1 MFVLERSCAGD
12 AAGKNN
18 QDELIEMTSIAST
31 IPSAI
36 SAPPGP
42 VPVPGGAADAAR
54 QSAPVQPIAP
64 PSAISGRAEQQA
76 RSRAAERPFRELA
89 RYVPE
94 MESAANDK
102 QNRARARA
110 GAVIQ
115 SFSVPFMT
123 QLISQS
129 NRGLDYPMFDATHEQ
144 GFAAYQ
150 AASEH
155 GTTYLYGLLDSLD
168 VAA

>member
-1 MFVLERSCAGD
+1 M
-12 AAGKNN
+12 
-18 QDELIEMTSIAST
+18 ISIAST
-31 IPSAI
+31 LPSAI
-36 SAPPGP
+36 TTPSS
-42 VPVPGGAADAAR
+42 PVPGGAADAPR
-54 QSAPVQPIAP
+54 QSTPVQPIAP
-64 PSAISGRAEQQA
+64 PSAISGRAEGQP

-94 MESAANDK
+94 MENPTDEK
-102 QNRARARA
+102 QGRARAQA

-129 NRGLDYPMFDATHEQ
+129 IRGLDYPIFDATHEQ

-150 AASEH
+150 AASER
-155 GTTYLYGLLDSLD
+155 GTTYLYGLLDPLD

>member
-1 MFVLERSCAGD
+1 MV
-12 AAGKNN
+12 
-18 QDELIEMTSIAST
+18 SIAST
-31 IPSAI
+31 IPSTI
-36 SAPPGP
+36 SAPPS
-42 VPVPGGAADAAR
+42 PVPGGAADAPR

-64 PSAISGRAEQQA
+64 PSAIPGRAEQQA
-76 RSRAAERPFRELA
+76 RSRATERPFRELA

-94 MESAANDK
+94 MENAANEK

-123 QLISQS
+123 PLISQS
-129 NRGLDYPMFDATHEQ
+129 NRGLDHPMFDATHEQ

-150 AASEH
+150 AATER
-155 GTTYLYGLLDSLD
+155 GATYLYDFLDPLD

>member
-1 MFVLERSCAGD
+1 M
-12 AAGKNN
+12 
-18 QDELIEMTSIAST
+18 ISIAST
-31 IPSAI
+31 FPSAI

-42 VPVPGGAADAAR
+42 VPGGAADAPR

-64 PSAISGRAEQQA
+64 PAAISGRAEQQA
-76 RSRAAERPFRELA
+76 RSRAAERSVREVA
-89 RYVPE
+89 RFVPE
-94 MESAANDK
+94 MESAASEK
-102 QNRARARA
+102 QDRARARA

-115 SFSVPFMT
+115 SFSGPFMT

-129 NRGLDYPMFDATHEQ
+129 NRGLDYPVFDATHEQ

-150 AASEH
+150 EANER
-155 GTTYLYGLLDSLD
+155 GTTYLYGLLDPLD